1 MTNIISFPAL
11 NLEFEVNESVGFLN
25 VRWYGVLIA
34 IGFLLAIVY
43 AFWRA
48 KDFGIISD
56 KIVDVAIWGTI
67 GGIVGA
73 RAYFVIFYENS
84 FDSFWDVIA
93 IWNGGIAIYGGII
106 GGLGLGILGC
116 YLNKV
121 KILPMVDLAVMGFL
135 IGQGIGRWGNF
146 VNGEAY
152 GAEMKTVMPW
162 GMQITEV
169 MNGNVVGQTGI
180 VHPCFLYE
188 SLWCILGFVLLHFYS
203 KHRRFDG
210 EIFLMYLA
218 WYGFERFFVEG
229 LRTDSLY
236 WGDFRV
242 SQVLAAI
249 CFVVATAIWIFV
261 RVKIKKA
268 ETAEYL
274 MPFGNTEEAQ
284 MMIEEYEANLK
295 NKKEKK
301 KPEKSEEE

>member
-1 MTNIISFPAL
+1 MTNIISFPGL
-11 NLEFEVNESVGFLN
+11 GLEFKVNEAVGLFN
-25 VRWYGVLIA
+25 IRWYGVIIA
-34 IGFLLAIVY
+34 VGFMLAILY

-48 KDFGIISD
+48 KDFGVISD

-73 RAYFVIFYENS
+73 RTYFVLFYEHDFES
-84 FDSFWDVIA
+84 FLDVIA

-146 VNGEAY
+146 VNAEAY
-152 GAEMKTVMPW
+152 GEVMQNPMPW

-169 MNGNVVGQTGI
+169 VNGNVVGQTGI

-188 SLWCILGFVLLHFYS
+188 SLWCLLGFVLLHFYS

-210 EIFLMYLA
+210 EILLMYLA

-229 LRTDSLY
+229 LRTDSLW
-236 WGDFRV
+236 WGNFRV
-242 SQVLAAI
+242 SQVLAAVCVI
-249 CFVVATAIWIFV
+249 VSVIVWIVVRI
-261 RVKIKKA
+261 KIKKSDSP
-268 ETAEYL
+268 EYL
-274 MPFGNTEEAQ
+274 MPFGYTDEAQ

-295 NKKEKK
+295 SKKEKK
-301 KPEKSEEE
+301 KPEKTEEE

>member
-1 MTNIISFPAL
+1 MTNIISFPKL
-11 NLEFEVNESVGFLN
+11 GLEFTINESVGIFN
-25 VRWYGVLIA
+25 IRWYGVLIA
-34 IGFLLAIVY
+34 VGFLLAMIY
-43 AFWRA
+43 AFYRA

-84 FDSFWDVIA
+84 FDSFWDIFK
-93 IWNGGIAIYGGII
+93 IWEGGIAIYGGLI

-146 VNGEAY
+146 ANGEAY
-152 GAEMKTVMPW
+152 GVEMTNVMPW
-162 GMQITEV
+162 GMQITE
-169 MNGNVVGQTGI
+169 MQNGLVVGQTGI

-210 EIFLMYLA
+210 EILLMYLG

-236 WGDFRV
+236 WGNFRV

-249 CFVVATAIWIFV
+249 CVVVALAVWIFV
-261 RVKIKKA
+261 RVKIKRN
-268 ETAEYL
+268 EQPEYL

-284 MMIEEYEANLK
+284 MMIEEYNKNLK
-295 NKKEKK
+295 SKKEKK
-301 KPEKSEEE
+301 VQKTEEQ

>member
-1 MTNIISFPAL
+1 MTNIISFPKL
-11 NLEFEVNESVGFLN
+11 GLEFTINESVGIFN
-25 VRWYGVLIA
+25 IRWYGVLIA
-34 IGFLLAIVY
+34 VGFLLAMLY
-43 AFWRA
+43 AFYRA

-84 FDSFWDVIA
+84 FDSFWDIFK
-93 IWNGGIAIYGGII
+93 IWEGGIAIYGGLI

-146 VNGEAY
+146 TNGEAY
-152 GAEMKTVMPW
+152 GVEMTNVMPW
-162 GMQITEV
+162 GMQITE
-169 MNGNVVGQTGI
+169 MQNGLVVGQTGI

-210 EIFLMYLA
+210 EILLMYLA

-236 WGDFRV
+236 WGNFRV

-249 CFVVATAIWIFV
+249 CVVVALAVWIFV
-261 RVKIKKA
+261 RVKIKRN
-268 ETAEYL
+268 EQPEYL

-284 MMIEEYEANLK
+284 MMIEEYNKNLK
-295 NKKEKK
+295 SKKEKK
-301 KPEKSEEE
+301 VQKTEEQ

>member
-1 MTNIISFPAL
+1 MTNIISFPKL
-11 NLEFEVNESVGFLN
+11 GLEFTINEAVGIFN
-25 VRWYGVLIA
+25 IRWYGVLIA
-34 IGFLLAIVY
+34 VGFLLAMIY
-43 AFWRA
+43 AFYRA

-84 FDSFWDVIA
+84 FDSFWDIFK
-93 IWNGGIAIYGGII
+93 IWEGGIAIYGGLI

-146 VNGEAY
+146 TNGEAY
-152 GAEMKTVMPW
+152 GVEMTNVMPW
-162 GMQITEV
+162 GMQITE
-169 MNGNVVGQTGI
+169 MQNGLVVGQTGI

-210 EIFLMYLA
+210 EILLMYLG

-236 WGDFRV
+236 WGNFRV

-249 CFVVATAIWIFV
+249 CVVVALAVWIFV
-261 RVKIKKA
+261 RVKIKRN
-268 ETAEYL
+268 EQPEYL

-284 MMIEEYEANLK
+284 MMIEEYNKNLK
-295 NKKEKK
+295 SKKEKK
-301 KPEKSEEE
+301 QKTEEQ

>member
-1 MTNIISFPAL
+1 MTNIISFPKL
-11 NLEFEVNESVGFLN
+11 GLEFTINESVGIFN
-25 VRWYGVLIA
+25 IRWYGVLIA
-34 IGFLLAIVY
+34 VGFLLAMLY
-43 AFWRA
+43 AFYRA

-84 FDSFWDVIA
+84 FDSFWDIFK
-93 IWNGGIAIYGGII
+93 IWEGGLAIYGGLI

-146 VNGEAY
+146 ANGEAY
-152 GAEMKTVMPW
+152 GVEMTNVMPW
-162 GMQITEV
+162 GMQITE
-169 MNGNVVGQTGI
+169 MQNGLVVGQTGI

-210 EIFLMYLA
+210 EILLMYLG

-236 WGDFRV
+236 WGNFRV

-249 CFVVATAIWIFV
+249 CVVVSLVVWIV
-261 RVKIKKA
+261 LRVKIKRN
-268 ETAEYL
+268 ESPEYL

-284 MMIEEYEANLK
+284 MMIEEYNKNLK
-295 NKKEKK
+295 SKKDKK
-301 KPEKSEEE
+301 AQKTEEE

>member
-1 MTNIISFPAL
+1 MTNIISFPKL
-11 NLEFEVNESVGFLN
+11 GLEFTINESVGIFN
-25 VRWYGVLIA
+25 IRWYGVLIA
-34 IGFLLAIVY
+34 VGFLLAMIY
-43 AFWRA
+43 AFYRA

-84 FDSFWDVIA
+84 FDSFWDIFK
-93 IWNGGIAIYGGII
+93 IWEGGIAIYGGLI

-146 VNGEAY
+146 TNGEAY
-152 GAEMKTVMPW
+152 GVEMTNVMPW
-162 GMQITEV
+162 GMQITE
-169 MNGNVVGQTGI
+169 MQNGLVVGQTGI

-210 EIFLMYLA
+210 EILLMYLG

-236 WGDFRV
+236 WGNFRV

-249 CFVVATAIWIFV
+249 CVVVALAVWIFV
-261 RVKIKKA
+261 RVKIKRN
-268 ETAEYL
+268 EQPEYL

-284 MMIEEYEANLK
+284 MMIEEYNKNLK
-295 NKKEKK
+295 SKKEKK
-301 KPEKSEEE
+301 QKTEEQ

>member
-1 MTNIISFPAL
+1 MTNIISFPKL
-11 NLEFEVNESVGFLN
+11 GLEFTVNEAVGIFN
-25 VRWYGVLIA
+25 IRWYGVLIA
-34 IGFLLAIVY
+34 VGFLLAILY
-43 AFWRA
+43 AFYRA

-56 KIVDVAIWGTI
+56 KIVDVALWGTV

-73 RAYFVIFYENS
+73 RTYFVIFYEHS
-84 FDSFWDVIA
+84 FDSFWDVFK
-93 IWNGGIAIYGGII
+93 IWEGGIAIYGGLI

-152 GAEMKTVMPW
+152 GAEMVNLMPW
-162 GMQITEV
+162 GMQITE
-169 MNGNVVGQTGI
+169 MKNGIVLGQTGI

-203 KHRRFDG
+203 KRRRFDG
-210 EIFLMYLA
+210 EIFLMYLT

-236 WGDFRV
+236 LGTFRV

-249 CFVVATAIWIFV
+249 CVVVATTVWIIV

-268 ETAEYL
+268 QTPEYL
-274 MPFGNTEEAQ
+274 IPFGYTDEAQ
-284 MMIEEYEANLK
+284 MMIEEYN
-295 NKKEKK
+295 
-301 KPEKSEEE
+301 EKSKKTKKTEEE